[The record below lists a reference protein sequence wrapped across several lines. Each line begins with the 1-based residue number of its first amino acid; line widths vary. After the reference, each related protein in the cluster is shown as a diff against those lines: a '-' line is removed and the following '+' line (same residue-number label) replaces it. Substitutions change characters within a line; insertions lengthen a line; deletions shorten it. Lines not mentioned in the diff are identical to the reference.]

1 MYNAG
6 GLTDTA
12 NGVCLGWK
20 NSIAGDAILPIK
32 FDATIHTPVLFFS
45 MVWGR

>member
-20 NSIAGDAILPIK
+20 NSIAGDAILSIK
-32 FDATIHTPVLFFS
+32 FDATQVRTVLFFS